1 MGSPQG
7 QVFPSSNQHPEYMG
21 MRNFITWIIVIVSAL
36 LSVKTRTTRIT
47 LFIYIGTGRST
58 TLASGAGDP
67 WGTQST
73 PNDLASVKL
82 LPLDGSGEDT
92 SVQGN

>member
-1 MGSPQG
+1 M
-7 QVFPSSNQHPEYMG
+7 
-21 MRNFITWIIVIVSAL
+21 
-36 LSVKTRTTRIT
+36 
-47 LFIYIGTGRST
+47 
-58 TLASGAGDP
+58 LASGAGDP

-92 SVQGN
+92 SVQGNSSDRTTV